1 VRRGNS
7 ALIYP
12 CHVKEDLAFDLLE
25 FMASH
30 FSRVELDGNLFE
42 QWPAGLRFEI
52 GIEHVSRAAELYK
65 NIFEGEEDC
74 VLVAQDWS
82 PADSLLHGRTPLF
95 QTPGIILVEPP
106 ALGVLDVSPFNDT
119 PYRLTWTRLAPRGLD
134 AIQMF
139 QGIANREQPGSPK
152 IESAVYVIS
161 PGKKTI
167 LHMYDD
173 RGLDVIASQL
183 STLRPV
189 FNKFSEWI
197 LDNQRQRIDFR
208 FSSFAL

>member
-1 VRRGNS
+1 
-7 ALIYP
+7 
-12 CHVKEDLAFDLLE
+12 
-25 FMASH
+25 MASR

-42 QWPAGLRFEI
+42 QWPVGLRFEI

-82 PADSLLHGRTPLF
+82 PADSLLHGRTSLF
-95 QTPGIILVEPP
+95 ETPGIILVEPP
-106 ALGVLDVSPFNDT
+106 AIGVLDVSLFDDT
-119 PYRLTWTRLAPRGLD
+119 PYRLTWTRLALRDLD

-139 QGIANREQPGSPK
+139 QGIANREQPGNPK

-167 LHMYDD
+167 LHMYND

-189 FNKFSEWI
+189 FNKSSEWI
-197 LDNQRQRIDFR
+197 LDNQRHRIDFR